1 MIVVIIPFLQNKGYQ
16 VVARNTKRNNKS
28 LTIIAQKKKGYVSQ
42 KGIQSKCP
50 FEGRLTTRNYGV
62 WGVFFRGMAK
72 NTYVTNFFLK
82 KKKSICWNKA
92 SISSKGYISLRRD
105 TCFVST
111 SREYRIPFFGIRCIF
126 CLLG

>member
-50 FEGRLTTRNYGV
+50 FEGIRDTRNYGV
-62 WGVFFRGMAK
+62 WGVSFRGMAK

-82 KKKSICWNKA
+82 KKKSICWNKY
-92 SISSKGYISLRRD
+92 SIPSKGYVSLRRD
-105 TCFVST
+105 TCKFSR